1 MATSITKK
9 LHKPRRYLDKDYQPH
24 ENDVLIGR
32 GRMVETHNKKFRA
45 LISAHLTA
53 YYNAQTKATKSTIIL
68 RIFQHVKR
76 GGGIGFIKRE
86 ASSRRFFV
94 VEDAAARI
102 SIAQAFRDALSS
114 EYKSSKQYKQQKRK
128 EERGEATLGQM
139 MSMPSLPL
147 SSQDMSVS
155 LVPPRLVP
163 VVSSDGRD
171 ISPRSALQNILER
184 AATVVTALDVD
195 AESMLRN
202 APEAATDVNVFAG
215 LEQAIGADMDLSS
228 NPFEPTPIKESRSL
242 LLGDGDADLMDSIT
256 SSSFQKQDDEDAFRV
271 FDTLPTLDIRHALGA

>member
-1 MATSITKK
+1 M
-9 LHKPRRYLDKDYQPH
+9 
-24 ENDVLIGR
+24 
-32 GRMVETHNKKFRA
+32 
-45 LISAHLTA
+45 
-53 YYNAQTKATKSTIIL
+53 
-68 RIFQHVKR
+68 
-76 GGGIGFIKRE
+76 
-86 ASSRRFFV
+86 

-139 MSMPSLPL
+139 MGLPTLPL
-147 SSQDMSVS
+147 SSQDLSVS
-155 LVPPRLVP
+155 LVPPRLIP

-184 AATVVTALDVD
+184 AATVVTSLDVD

-202 APEAATDVNVFAG
+202 APEAATDVNIFAG

-228 NPFEPTPIKESRSL
+228 NPFEPTPIKEEQSAHSRSL
-242 LLGDGDADLMDSIT
+242 LLGDGDADLMDSIS
-256 SSSFQKQDDEDAFRV
+256 SSSFV
-271 FDTLPTLDIRHALGA
+271 FDPLPTLDIRHALGA